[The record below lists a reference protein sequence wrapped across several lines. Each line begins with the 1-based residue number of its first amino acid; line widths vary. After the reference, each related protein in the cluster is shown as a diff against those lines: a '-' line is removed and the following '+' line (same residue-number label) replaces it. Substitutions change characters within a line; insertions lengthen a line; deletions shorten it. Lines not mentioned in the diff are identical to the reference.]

1 MRTFKVRTRYTCE
14 DVYKVIADSAQEAE
28 QLVMEGYHDYP
39 PQVDE
44 ETSYKDETI
53 VETVEIGGTD

>member
-14 DVYKVIADSAQEAE
+14 DVYKVIADSAEEAE
-28 QLVMEGYHDYP
+28 QMVTEGYHDYP
-39 PQVDE
+39 PETDE
-44 ETSYKDETI
+44 ETSYNDEVV